1 MKKYVVLV
9 RPNGLIAPVEVDP
22 GNLLHDLQKLVGG
35 YIEEM
40 PRGIMLPV
48 NTVMLANE
56 EAIIRDYPYNPAATQ
71 IANHKILGDAVIV
84 RQVPGD
90 IAPFNGKSYIE
101 RYLIAPLKYKL
112 AAAIESHDDR

>member
-1 MKKYVVLV
+1 MKKYVVRI
-9 RPNGLIAPVEVDP
+9 RPNGEITAEPVGDD
-22 GNLLHDLQKLVGG
+22 LLHDLQRLVGG

-71 IANHKILGDAVIV
+71 IANYKILGDAVIV

-90 IAPFNGKSYIE
+90 IAAFGSKSYIE
-101 RYLIAPLKYKL
+101 RYLIEPLKFKL
-112 AAAIESHDDR
+112 AAALESHE